1 MVQGRHLTPSISL
14 SLLHDGHLYLIGTG
28 IFFSRVAPGKF
39 ILLSVQ
45 QT

>member
-1 MVQGRHLTPSISL
+1 MAQGRHLTPSISL
-14 SLLHDGHLYLIGTG
+14 SPLHDGHLYLIGTG
-28 IFFSRVAPGKF
+28 IFFRVAPEKF